1 MLGGTATYA
10 ALTARNMGARVGVH
24 TSASYEPGL
33 IDTLR
38 GVLVARVP
46 AEFTTCFVNEYH
58 EGKRRQTIESLA
70 DKLTYEQI
78 LPEWRN
84 PAIVHLGPLNQEL
97 DAGSFITRFPRS
109 LIGVTP
115 QGWMR
120 AWDENGLVRAS
131 EWADA
136 DKVLPKADVVVISED
151 DVADP
156 SVIEDWASR
165 AKMLVVTLGDRGCD
179 VYRAGEPV
187 YHSAAFKSGVE
198 VDPTERWRLANR
210 RRLGQLRCLVRGRK
224 ARRRWRAQVGRGR
237 KALAQWHPNRRSR
250 TRVLG
255 FGSGWRTFAT
265 EMGDDEAPGRV
276 ATSLHGVDRRGQ
288 VVHDAPVFDGH
299 TARAA
304 CMQTTQP
311 PQASYGRRVPLDR
324 CLRVSSPWPI
334 RREGWAR
341 RPRP

>member
-1 MLGGTATYA
+1 VLGGTATYA

-198 VDPTERWRLANR
+198 VDPTGAGDVFAAAFLWHLHSSDGDWHTAADWANCVASFVVEKRGVAGVPKLAEVEKRWRSGTR
-210 RRLGQLRCLVRGRK
+210 IGVRV
-224 ARRRWRAQVGRGR
+224 RA
-237 KALAQWHPNRRSR
+237 S
-250 TRVLG
+250 
-255 FGSGWRTFAT
+255 
-265 EMGDDEAPGRV
+265 
-276 ATSLHGVDRRGQ
+276 
-288 VVHDAPVFDGH
+288 
-299 TARAA
+299 
-304 CMQTTQP
+304 
-311 PQASYGRRVPLDR
+311 
-324 CLRVSSPWPI
+324 
-334 RREGWAR
+334 
-341 RPRP
+341 